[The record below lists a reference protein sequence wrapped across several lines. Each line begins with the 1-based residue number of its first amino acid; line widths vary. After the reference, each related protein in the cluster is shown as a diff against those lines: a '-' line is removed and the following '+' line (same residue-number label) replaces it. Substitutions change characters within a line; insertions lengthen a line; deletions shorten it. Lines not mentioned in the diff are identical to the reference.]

1 MVVRGAG
8 RIFFACTIFSL
19 VVCTDVSYANREVK
33 SVSTRVSRVVKHAAR
48 LRQEK
53 SATHTSKRGAQLC
66 RVLYEDAHMVVEGDN
81 IPKIVSRLQGRWI
94 WINPDQVIKKNRLRD
109 PNKLTP
115 GQILKI
121 PVCRWKEEEGI
132 ASWYGPGFHGKSMA
146 STKKF
151 NQNNP
156 SVVAHREFPIGT
168 QVVVTNLETGK
179 SITAWV
185 MDRGPYKKGRVLD
198 LSRAG
203 AEVLGM
209 KEKGTAWVKV
219 VPIYQPRI

>member
-8 RIFFACTIFSL
+8 QILFAFAIFSL
-19 VVCTDVSYANREVK
+19 PVCTDVSYANREVK
-33 SVSTRVSRVVKHAAR
+33 SVSTRVSRVVKHAMHPG
-48 LRQEK
+48 QGK
-53 SATHTSKRGAQLC
+53 SATHTGKRGMHLC
-66 RVLYEDAHMVVEGDN
+66 RVLYEDAHMVVEGDS
-81 IPKIVSRLQGRWI
+81 IPKIVSRLQERWI
-94 WINPDQVIKKNRLRD
+94 WVNPEQVVKKNRLRD
-109 PNKLTP
+109 PDKLTP

-132 ASWYGPGFHGKSMA
+132 ASWYGPGFHGKPMA

-156 SVVAHREFPIGT
+156 SVVAHREFPMGT
-168 QVVVTNLETGK
+168 QVIVTNLETGK